1 MSVLSGGRVLRGK
14 VFNATQ
20 RDVFQRHFSV
30 ISHILPCLATI
41 SIYLLFCSSEFIFT
55 DEAESKL

>member
-20 RDVFQRHFSV
+20 RDVCQRHFSG

-41 SIYLLFCSSEFIFT
+41 LKYLLFCFSEFLFT
-55 DEAESKL
+55 DEAVN